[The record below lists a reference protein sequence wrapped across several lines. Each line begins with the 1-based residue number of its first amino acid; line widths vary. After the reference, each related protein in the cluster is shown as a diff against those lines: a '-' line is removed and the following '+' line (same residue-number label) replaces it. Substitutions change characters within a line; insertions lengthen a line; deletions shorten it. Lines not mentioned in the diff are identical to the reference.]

1 MMRKEI
7 EVDED
12 LPNFF
17 NVLKPQQAYQMITE
31 AANMK
36 NNFSIEVMEE
46 SVLQRLGNMQW
57 PIKTMQGTPFYDI
70 LSNRNY
76 ADQFC
81 YIGAHIPEREKLL
94 EDGDE
99 NEEDNCEQ
107 ADMVQ
112 ILLNLAAVSDNV
124 VRAFDFKSGFS
135 KVFLESQAA
144 H

>member
-57 PIKTMQGTPFYDI
+57 PIKTM
-70 LSNRNY
+70 
-76 ADQFC
+76 
-81 YIGAHIPEREKLL
+81 
-94 EDGDE
+94 
-99 NEEDNCEQ
+99 
-107 ADMVQ
+107 
-112 ILLNLAAVSDNV
+112 
-124 VRAFDFKSGFS
+124 
-135 KVFLESQAA
+135 
-144 H
+144 